1 MRIKTSV
8 LTVFLLF
15 GSTVLGAQTK
25 VEVKKAELSVPFG
38 TVKGTAVLVG
48 DYLVFI
54 DEQQVQSSFAIARSE
69 IQKITSE
76 GRGVNIETRQPIRD
90 RSGERSQFTVRLS
103 EGDLATLMNWS
114 RMTPTPTT
122 TTTAMAAA
130 AVPAARSA
138 EQMSYPAEFTQFV
151 GRNSRGRLMVTADMV
166 AYESIDNVQS
176 SRRWQFKDIKEI
188 KLKNPYEIEIE
199 PFVGDRYNLKLEGK
213 GMDSGDFKTIVDRIT
228 AARIAP

>member
-1 MRIKTSV
+1 MQIKTSV

-15 GSTVLGAQTK
+15 GSSVLGAQTK

-38 TVKGTAVLVG
+38 TVHGTAVLVG

-76 GRGVNIETRQPIRD
+76 GRGVNIETRLPIRD

-114 RMTPTPTT
+114 RITPTPTT
-122 TTTAMAAA
+122 TTVAAA
-130 AVPAARSA
+130 SVPAVRSA

-151 GRNSRGRLMVTADMV
+151 GRNSRGRLMVTPDMV

-199 PFVGDRYNLKLEGK
+199 PFVGDKYNLKLEGK
-213 GMDSGDFKTIVDRIT
+213 GMDTGDFKTIVDRIT
-228 AARIAP
+228 TARITP

>member
-1 MRIKTSV
+1 MQIKTSV

-76 GRGVNIETRQPIRD
+76 ERGVNIETRQPIRD

-114 RMTPTPTT
+114 RMTPTATPA
-122 TTTAMAAA
+122 TTAVAAA
-130 AVPAARSA
+130 SVPAVRTA

-188 KLKNPYEIEIE
+188 KLKNPYEIEIQ

-213 GMDSGDFKTIVDRIT
+213 GMDAGDFKTIVDRIT
-228 AARIAP
+228 TARIAP

>member
-1 MRIKTSV
+1 MQIKTSV

-15 GSTVLGAQTK
+15 GTSVLGAQTK

-38 TVKGTAVLVG
+38 TVNGTTVLVG

-122 TTTAMAAA
+122 TTVAAA
-130 AVPAARSA
+130 SVPAVRSA
-138 EQMSYPAEFTQFV
+138 EQMSYPAEFTQFI

-213 GMDSGDFKTIVDRIT
+213 GMDTGDFKTIVDRIT

>member
-1 MRIKTSV
+1 MQIKTSV

-15 GSTVLGAQTK
+15 GSSVLGAQTK

-38 TVKGTAVLVG
+38 TVNGTAVLVG

-76 GRGVNIETRQPIRD
+76 GRGVNIETRLPIRD

-122 TTTAMAAA
+122 TTVAAA
-130 AVPAARSA
+130 SVPAVRSA

-213 GMDSGDFKTIVDRIT
+213 GMDTGDFKTIVDRIT

>member
-15 GSTVLGAQTK
+15 GSSVLGAQTK

-38 TVKGTAVLVG
+38 TVNGTAVLVG

-122 TTTAMAAA
+122 TTTVAAA
-130 AVPAARSA
+130 SVPAVRSA
-138 EQMSYPAEFTQFV
+138 EQMSFPAEFTQFV

-199 PFVGDRYNLKLEGK
+199 PFVGDKYNLKLEGK
-213 GMDSGDFKTIVDRIT
+213 GMDTGDFKTIVDRIT
-228 AARIAP
+228 AARITP

>member
-1 MRIKTSV
+1 MQIKTSV

-15 GSTVLGAQTK
+15 GSSVLGAQTK

-38 TVKGTAVLVG
+38 TVNGTAVLVG

-122 TTTAMAAA
+122 TTVAAA
-130 AVPAARSA
+130 SVPAVRSA
-138 EQMSYPAEFTQFV
+138 EQMSYPAEFTQFI

-213 GMDSGDFKTIVDRIT
+213 GMDTGDFKTIVDRIT

>member
-1 MRIKTSV
+1 MQIKTSV

-15 GSTVLGAQTK
+15 GSNALLAQTK

-54 DEQQVQSSFAIARSE
+54 DEQQVQSSFAISRSE

-76 GRGVNIETRQPIRD
+76 ERGVSIETRQPIRD

>member
-1 MRIKTSV
+1 MQIKTSV
-8 LTVFLLF
+8 LTIFLLF
-15 GSTVLGAQTK
+15 GSSVLGAQTK

-76 GRGVNIETRQPIRD
+76 ERGVNIETRQPIRD

-122 TTTAMAAA
+122 TTTTVAAA
-130 AVPAARSA
+130 SAPAVRSA
-138 EQMSYPAEFTQFV
+138 EQMSYPAEYTQFV

-166 AYESIDNVQS
+166 AYESVDNVQS

-199 PFVGDRYNLKLEGK
+199 PFVGDKYNLKLEGK
-213 GMDSGDFKTIVDRIT
+213 GMDTGDFKTIVDRIT
-228 AARIAP
+228 TARITP

>member
-1 MRIKTSV
+1 MQIKTSV

-15 GSTVLGAQTK
+15 GSSVLGAQTK

-38 TVKGTAVLVG
+38 TVNGTAVLVG

-122 TTTAMAAA
+122 TTVAAA
-130 AVPAARSA
+130 SVPAVRSA

-213 GMDSGDFKTIVDRIT
+213 GMDTGDFKTIVDRIT

>member
-1 MRIKTSV
+1 MQIKTSV

-15 GSTVLGAQTK
+15 GSSVLGAQTK

-38 TVKGTAVLVG
+38 TVNGTAVLVG

-76 GRGVNIETRQPIRD
+76 GREVNIETRQPIRD

-122 TTTAMAAA
+122 RTVAAA
-130 AVPAARSA
+130 SVPAAVRSA
-138 EQMSYPAEFTQFV
+138 EQMSYPAEFTQFL

-166 AYESIDNVQS
+166 VYESIDNVQS

-213 GMDSGDFKTIVDRIT
+213 GMDTGDFKTIVDRIT

>member
-15 GSTVLGAQTK
+15 GSSVLGAQTK

-38 TVKGTAVLVG
+38 TVNGTAVLVG

-122 TTTAMAAA
+122 TAVAAA
-130 AVPAARSA
+130 SVPAVRSA

>member
-1 MRIKTSV
+1 MQIKTSV

-15 GSTVLGAQTK
+15 GSSVLGAQTK

-38 TVKGTAVLVG
+38 TVNGTAVLVG

-54 DEQQVQSSFAIARSE
+54 DEQQVESSFAIARSE
-69 IQKITSE
+69 IAKITSE
-76 GRGVNIETRQPIRD
+76 GRGVNIETRLPIRD

-114 RMTPTPTT
+114 RMTPTTT
-122 TTTAMAAA
+122 TVAAA
-130 AVPAARSA
+130 SVPAVRSA
-138 EQMSYPAEFTQFV
+138 EQMSYPAEFTQFI
-151 GRNSRGRLMVTADMV
+151 GRNSRGRLMVTADML

-213 GMDSGDFKTIVDRIT
+213 GMDTGDFKTIVDRIT